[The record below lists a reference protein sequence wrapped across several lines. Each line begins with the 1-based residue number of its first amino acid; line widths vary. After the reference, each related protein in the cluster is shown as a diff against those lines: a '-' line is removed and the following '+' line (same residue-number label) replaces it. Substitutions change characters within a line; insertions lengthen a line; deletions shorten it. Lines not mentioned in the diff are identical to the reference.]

1 MTRLRSNLTSA
12 LLTLALVLTVLATAL
27 VLNGAQ
33 AVQAD
38 ASSQSFNETRVEFLQ
53 LTDAP
58 PVRDISVQRF
68 APLQ

>member
-1 MTRLRSNLTSA
+1 LTSA

-38 ASSQSFNETRVEFLQ
+38 ASSQSFDENQVVFLQ

-58 PVRDISVQRF
+58 PVRDITQQRF